1 MVDFLWMPKSG
12 TMTQIAERMPKKM
25 GTQLPILINVMY
37 KFYIF
42 AEKLKSVHYI
52 SVLHLREKNKHI
64 WIYRFPAVQT
74 SAWLWWR
81 SITSNNMYIRVL
93 DGWKAY
99 SLCRFGRE
107 TLLCFSSL
115 ELGWIYKVSKLFCAL
130 FLWNIYVGVNLKS
143 HKLFCALSPKIWM
156 EMGVYC
162 MEGDALGW
170 MNTCATYML
179 NIHCV
184 LNNALKCC
192 IVCSAT
198 SQIVYLCNS
207 ALVK

>member
-130 FLWNIYVGVNLKS
+130 
-143 HKLFCALSPKIWM
+143 SPKIWM

-170 MNTCATYML
+170 MNTCATYIYVIYTL
-179 NIHCV
+179 CV
-184 LNNALKCC
+184 K
-192 IVCSAT
+192 
-198 SQIVYLCNS
+198 
-207 ALVK
+207 

>member
-143 HKLFCALSPKIWM
+143 HKLFCALSQKSEWRWEFIVWR
-156 EMGVYC
+156 V
-162 MEGDALGW
+162 
-170 MNTCATYML
+170 ML
-179 NIHCV
+179 WVEWIPVQHICY
-184 LNNALKCC
+184 
-192 IVCSAT
+192 IFIGY
-198 SQIVYLCNS
+198 QIMLWSV
-207 ALVK
+207 V